1 MPAVQLIS
9 DDDREVAR
17 GQHCLF
23 VLNRVEEGKEL
34 ELYGATPRYGYIRIK
49 ENRILYTAKRAQIN
63 VDDGLG
69 IRDNISESFM
79 IIVKGTNDYCY
90 LRARIQDRVHQTEEE
105 QAAVLHEFENG
116 SAPSTTP
123 TEVNCD
129 KHIEALRLYKYQMNF
144 GLSNLARKHE
154 EIGVIIEALRN
165 LKADGLPGN
174 G

>member
-23 VLNRVEEGKEL
+23 VLNRLEKGKKL
-34 ELYGATPRYGYIRIK
+34 TLYGAPPRYGHIRIK

-63 VDDGLG
+63 SDDMLG
-69 IRDNISESFM
+69 IRNNISESFM
-79 IIVKGTNDYCY
+79 VMVEGTSDYYY
-90 LRARIQDRVHQTEEE
+90 LRARIEDRVQQTEEE
-105 QAAVLHEFENG
+105 QAAVLHEFEYG
-116 SAPSTTP
+116 SASTTP

-129 KHIEALRLYKYQMNF
+129 KYIEALRLYKYQVNF
-144 GLSNLARKHE
+144 ALSTMARKHE
-154 EIGVIIEALRN
+154 EIGEIIEALRN

-174 G
+174 D